1 MFLII
6 NVYFV
11 SYGKGDLEEEKVGR
25 GGMVVG
31 GDIFWVLIKKNFDLL
46 IYFVKN
52 CFLLIRI

>member
-31 GDIFWVLIKKNFDLL
+31 GDIFWVLIKKIL
-46 IYFVKN
+46 IY
-52 CFLLIRI
+52 

>member
-11 SYGKGDLEEEKVGR
+11 SYGKGNLEEEKEGR

-31 GDIFWVLIKKNFDLL
+31 GDIFWVLIKKIL
-46 IYFVKN
+46 IY
-52 CFLLIRI
+52 